1 MFSFV
6 LLILRDD
13 AAGLAKI
20 GDGEVR
26 FDAGREFMF
35 VLLEDRG
42 SARRLCLDKV
52 AGEVGKKPAKSPH
65 SS

>member
-6 LLILRDD
+6 LLLRDD

-20 GDGEVR
+20 GDGEVW

-42 SARRLCLDKV
+42 SAR
-52 AGEVGKKPAKSPH
+52 
-65 SS
+65 

>member
-6 LLILRDD
+6 LLILRED

-20 GDGEVR
+20 GDGEVW

-42 SARRLCLDKV
+42 GSR
-52 AGEVGKKPAKSPH
+52 
-65 SS
+65 